1 MAKKPTIRDI
11 ARLAGVSKSTV
22 SRVLNNSS
30 NVDPF
35 TRERIQRVIAE
46 QDFVPDRTAMHLAR
60 GDRRLIG
67 MLLPALWSFIPEIIR
82 GIASVVEENGYEII
96 LYSSA
101 GHKDFRNVVD
111 RVLTTNLTA
120 GLLASIH
127 THSPQHLIT
136 LSRSG
141 LPVVIINLTA
151 LRLESPW
158 VSVDN
163 AGGARLATRHLLALG
178 HERIAFLF
186 PSPDLPCFHDRYHG
200 YCQALREVGIEPDP
214 MLALYDDGSAVK
226 CLQEIQAMSTPP
238 TAIVVGNDYLAYSVI
253 MELGKLGWRVPEDI
267 AIVGFDDVIPPYQ
280 SSIALTTV
288 RQPFYEIGQC
298 AVEMLLSQ
306 LDPRFKPSRNWLEF
320 AVSSD
325 SDWQTSPDG
334 HTWPSCHI
342 QLPLTLTVR
351 NSCGSGRHYSSG
363 IQHEA

>member
-1 MAKKPTIRDI
+1 MAKKPTIRYI
-11 ARLAGVSKSTV
+11 AHLAGVSKSTV
-22 SRVLNNSS
+22 SRVLNNSA
-30 NVDPF
+30 NVDPI
-35 TRERIQRVIAE
+35 TRERIQHVIAE
-46 QDFVPDRTAMHLAR
+46 QNFVPDLTAMHLAR

-67 MLLPALWSFIPEIIR
+67 MLLPALWSFMPEIIR
-82 GIASVVEENGYEII
+82 GIAGVVEENGYEII

-101 GHKDFRNVVD
+101 GHKDFRSVID
-111 RVLTTNLTA
+111 RVLTTNFTS

-136 LSRSG
+136 LARSG

-151 LRLESPW
+151 HRLDSPW
-158 VSVDN
+158 VSVNN
-163 AGGARLATRHLLALG
+163 AGGASLATRHLLSLG

-200 YCQALREVGIEPDP
+200 YCQALREAGIEPDP

-253 MELGKLGWRVPEDI
+253 MEMGKLGWRVPEDI

-280 SSIALTTV
+280 SPVVLTTV

-298 AVEMLLSQ
+298 AVEMLLSL
-306 LDPRFKPSRNWLEF
+306 LDPRFEPSRNWLEF
-320 AVSSD
+320 AVPSD
-325 SDWQTSPDG
+325 PNQQTSPDR
-334 HTWPSCHI
+334 HVWPSCQI

-351 NSCGSGRHYSSG
+351 NSCGSGRSSLDWNLV
-363 IQHEA
+363 

>member
-22 SRVLNNSS
+22 SRVLNNSA
-30 NVDPF
+30 NVDSI

-46 QDFVPDRTAMHLAR
+46 QEFVPDRTALQLAR

-67 MLLPALWSFIPEIIR
+67 MLIPALWSFMPEIIR
-82 GIASVVEENGYEII
+82 GIAGVIEDNGYEVI
-96 LYSSA
+96 LYSSS

-111 RVLTTNLTA
+111 RVLTTNLIA

-136 LSRSG
+136 LSHSG
-141 LPVVIINLTA
+141 LPVVMVNLTA
-151 LRLESPW
+151 IRLDIPW

-163 AGGARLATRHLLALG
+163 AGGARLATHHLISLG

-200 YCQALREVGIEPDP
+200 YCQALWEAGIEPDP

-226 CLQEIQAMSTPP
+226 CLQEIQAMSDPP

-253 MELGKLGWRVPEDI
+253 LELEKLGWRVPEDM
-267 AIVGFDDVIPPYQ
+267 AIVGFDDVIPPYKNP
-280 SSIALTTV
+280 IALTTV
-288 RQPFYEIGQC
+288 HQPFYEIGQC
-298 AVEMLLSQ
+298 AAEMLLSL
-306 LDPRFKPSRNWLEF
+306 LDPRFMPSRNWLEF
-320 AVSSD
+320 AVPPD
-325 SDWQTSPDG
+325 QNRRTSLEEYI
-334 HTWPSCHI
+334 WPSCHI

-351 NSCGSGRHYSSG
+351 NSCGARHHHSIE
-363 IQHEA
+363 IQREI

>member
-22 SRVLNNSS
+22 SRVLNNSA

-35 TRERIQRVIAE
+35 TRERIQRVIEE

-67 MLLPALWSFIPEIIR
+67 MLLPALWSFMPEIIR
-82 GIASVVEENGYEII
+82 GIAGVVEENGYEII

-101 GHKDFRNVVD
+101 GHKDFRSVVD

-151 LRLESPW
+151 LRLDSPW

-163 AGGARLATRHLLALG
+163 VGGARLATRHLLSLG
-178 HERIAFLF
+178 HERISFLF

-200 YCQALREVGIEPDP
+200 YCQALGEAGIEPDP
-214 MLALYDDGSAVK
+214 ILALYDDGSAVK
-226 CLQEIQAMSTPP
+226 CLREIQAMSAPP
-238 TAIVVGNDYLAYSVI
+238 TAIVVGNDYLAYSLI
-253 MELGKLGWRVPEDI
+253 MELGKRGWRVPEDI

-280 SSIALTTV
+280 SSIELTTV

-298 AVEMLLSQ
+298 AVEMLLSL
-306 LDPRFKPSRNWLEF
+306 LDPCFKPSRNWLEF
-320 AVSSD
+320 AVPSDPDWQASSD
-325 SDWQTSPDG
+325 G
-334 HTWPSCHI
+334 RAWPSCHI
-342 QLPLTLTVR
+342 QLPPTLTVR
-351 NSCGSGRHYSSG
+351 NSCGSGRHYSRS
-363 IQHEA
+363 IQRET